1 MAAGGGG
8 GDELK
13 LLGLW
18 ASPYV
23 LRAKFALS
31 FKGLS
36 YENVEEDLHNKSE
49 LLLSSNPVHKKV
61 PVLIHNGKPI
71 CESQI
76 IVEYVD
82 EAFPDAG
89 ESLLPSDPYDRAVA
103 RFWAAYIND
112 KFMPAWQKASLG
124 LTEKKKAKA
133 VKQMLAAIENLE
145 TAFKELSKG
154 KPFFGGDT
162 AGYLDVTLGA
172 VVGWARAG
180 EVLFGRKLF
189 DATRSPLLAAW
200 MERFVALDAV
210 KAVLPDN
217 AELIEYGKMRM
228 AHYAK
233 LAAALAAANKK

>member
-1 MAAGGGG
+1 MMRG
-8 GDELK
+8 
-13 LLGLW
+13 
-18 ASPYV
+18 V
-23 LRAKFALS
+23 CVFALS
-31 FKGLS
+31 
-36 YENVEEDLHNKSE
+36 
-49 LLLSSNPVHKKV
+49 
-61 PVLIHNGKPI
+61 
-71 CESQI
+71 SQ
-76 IVEYVD
+76 
-82 EAFPDAG
+82 
-89 ESLLPSDPYDRAVA
+89 
-103 RFWAAYIND
+103 
-112 KFMPAWQKASLG
+112 FMPAWQKASLG
-124 LTEKKKAKA
+124 LTEEEKAEA